1 MTPTLESP
9 ATAYFR
15 AFGGPLGAIA
25 QLGERLVRNEEVGG
39 SIPPGSTSL
48 RRFAATTGKPA
59 YYHKTIRGLGTAK
72 RRRLPGEARLGEDGL
87 DAVMMKYVYLLQSVS
102 HPEQSYVGLTD
113 DLRA

>member
-9 ATAYFR
+9 ATAHFR

-48 RRFAATTGKPA
+48 RRCAATTGKPA
-59 YYHKTIRGLGTAK
+59 IYHRTIRGGDIAQ

-87 DAVMMKYVYLLQSVS
+87 GAALTKYVYLLESVS
-102 HPEQSYVGLTD
+102 HPEQSYADG
-113 DLRA
+113 